1 MRTGDIY
8 QKHETKGVLY
18 SLQLSKEFE
27 HFGQFLVYLSV
38 IRILKADENDNVAV
52 KKQFLI
58 FIYMLVLLYTPLLCF
73 VGVFYL

>member
-1 MRTGDIY
+1 MQHFYPVITFFNPHISEPHRQTGVIY

-38 IRILKADENDNVAV
+38 IRILKADENDNLAV
-52 KKQFLI
+52 KNNS
-58 FIYMLVLLYTPLLCF
+58 
-73 VGVFYL
+73 